1 MRKTWKGIV
10 CLVLCMGFLGCNAKV
25 PDEAEN
31 AVSGSESVSSE
42 VEAEADE
49 TEVINSDTETV
60 SSDEQLSG
68 FEKSEETGRTNESSE
83 LEESEPQIAEG
94 ALKGGFRG
102 FVVSVDGSTIII
114 DEQKWVDFLD
124 EEWKEEYDQ
133 GAGFEVVDISDIHA
147 SYTLSDNCKFS
158 ILDFHWDPRVEI
170 TYEEFISYQEEHG
183 ESVLW
188 YFEEQ
193 DGEIVEV
200 GENYRP

>member
-1 MRKTWKGIV
+1 MRKTWKGILG
-10 CLVLCMGFLGCNAKV
+10 LVLCVGLLGCSAKV

-31 AVSGSESVSSE
+31 AVPGSETVSSE
-42 VEAEADE
+42 VE
-49 TEVINSDTETV
+49 TESGDTETV
-60 SSDEQLSG
+60 SDDTETVSDDGQQAG
-68 FEKSEETGRTNESSE
+68 FEEGEETGKTTESFE
-83 LEESEPQIAEG
+83 REESEPQIAEG
-94 ALKGGFRG
+94 SLKGSFRG

-114 DEQKWVDFLD
+114 DEQKWVDSLD

-147 SYTLSDNCKFS
+147 SYKLSDNCKFS

-170 TYEEFISYQEEHG
+170 TYEEFINYQEEHG
-183 ESVLW
+183 ELVLW

-193 DGEIVEV
+193 NGEIVEV

>member
-25 PDEAEN
+25 PAEESTVSDSEA
-31 AVSGSESVSSE
+31 VSSE
-42 VEAEADE
+42 AEAEADNA
-49 TEVINSDTETV
+49 EVITDDTEAV

-68 FEKSEETGRTNESSE
+68 FEESEETEQTSKSSE
-83 LEESEPQIAEG
+83 QGDSEPQISEG
-94 ALKGGFRG
+94 TLRGSFRG

-114 DEQKWVDFLD
+114 DERKWVDFLD

-133 GAGFEVVDISDIHA
+133 GTGFEVVDISDIHA

-158 ILDFHWDPRVEI
+158 ILDFHWEPRVEI